1 MFSSLSPVSLSTP
14 RDLGFVLVLGHHNN
28 SIVAEQDK
36 ELRRP
41 IIIRGSLTICPRT
54 GQDKD
59 RTEQGQGEQDKDK
72 EKIRLLL
79 GAKSQSVLAQS
90 DIQM

>member
-36 ELRRP
+36 DKDRT
-41 IIIRGSLTICPRT
+41 GQGQGQDRT

-59 RTEQGQGEQDKDK
+59 NPGQGQDKDRTGQDKDK
-72 EKIRLLL
+72 ENKTR
-79 GAKSQSVLAQS
+79 S
-90 DIQM
+90 